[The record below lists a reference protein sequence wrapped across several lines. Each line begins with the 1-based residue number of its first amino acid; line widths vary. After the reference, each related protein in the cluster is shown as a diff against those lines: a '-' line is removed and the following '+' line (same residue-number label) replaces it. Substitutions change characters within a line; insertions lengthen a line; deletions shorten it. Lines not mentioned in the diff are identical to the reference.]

1 MMMTE
6 EELRNLPK
14 VLTEEQI
21 QRIEEDS
28 RLYPIER
35 ILREFDEVCDIIDEM
50 YDKYKGILPDNE
62 IRRLIKEE
70 KKRRN
75 LL

>member
-35 ILREFDEVCDIIDEM
+35 ILQEFGEVYDIIDEM
-50 YDKYKGILPDNE
+50 YDKYKGILTDDE